1 MAQNKSLAFLERF
14 NYQPKDINYKPFK
27 GKFTDVV
34 IPKRKSIEIPKTV
47 NAPIKSKFTN
57 REYDTPTKFDDY
69 IKIRADRPSFLSY
82 QKRNNLASGDAIT
95 DKEGLQTAYN
105 TDHNIYT
112 NGDTLYI
119 AGTQAGKLA
128 SGVLPWNW
136 GSGNFSKGAG
146 DVWDDVSKIPFW
158 GDLTNSTRY
167 KEAEAALKANPN
179 IKRVIGHSL
188 GGSVAL
194 ELQKQYPK
202 LESRTYGAPV
212 WDPTGSDAK
221 NKSTVDRYRK
231 YLAPVSIFDRS
242 SNMTIKTNPL
252 SSPSLTHA
260 FDNIADQFKSGDP
273 QHAHGYSNRDG
284 SISLTS

>member
-1 MAQNKSLAFLERF
+1 MAQNKSLAFLEQF
-14 NYQPKDINYKPFK
+14 NYQPKNMNYKPLQRN
-27 GKFTDVV
+27 FTDIV
-34 IPKRKSIEIPKTV
+34 IPKRKSIEIPDTV
-47 NAPIKSKFTN
+47 NAPITPKFTN

-69 IKIRADRPSFLSY
+69 IKIRADRPSFLPY
-82 QKRNNLASGDAIT
+82 QKRNNLASGDAVT

-105 TDHNIYT
+105 ADHNIYT

-119 AGTQAGKLA
+119 VGTQAGKLA

-136 GSGNFSKGAG
+136 GSGNFSKGVG

-194 ELQKQYPK
+194 E
-202 LESRTYGAPV
+202 
-212 WDPTGSDAK
+212 
-221 NKSTVDRYRK
+221 
-231 YLAPVSIFDRS
+231 
-242 SNMTIKTNPL
+242 
-252 SSPSLTHA
+252 
-260 FDNIADQFKSGDP
+260 
-273 QHAHGYSNRDG
+273 
-284 SISLTS
+284 